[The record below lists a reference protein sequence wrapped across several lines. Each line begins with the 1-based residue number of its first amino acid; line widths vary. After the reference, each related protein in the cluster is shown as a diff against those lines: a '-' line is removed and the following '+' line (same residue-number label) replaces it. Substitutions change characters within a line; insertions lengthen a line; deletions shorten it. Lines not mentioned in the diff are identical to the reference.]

1 MLNVVL
7 RSLTLKVNLREFKCQ
22 SGSLDLM
29 MKKAKITNPT
39 DESKQQNIY
48 IVYAVLDFP
57 NFFVLFADVQIV
69 KDLESKS

>member
-1 MLNVVL
+1 
-7 RSLTLKVNLREFKCQ
+7 
-22 SGSLDLM
+22 M

-69 KDLESKS
+69 KELESKS